1 LRHTVTAASVLLL
14 LLLST
19 ASEGASDQIITV
31 DTRPRVTEGGVVVRP
46 PGKPAAIL
54 IALVGGSGKLDLT
67 PRGLPRDAPGL
78 LAKRRAQLADRGFV
92 VALLD
97 APSDRLGEGLL
108 GFRTSPE
115 HSVDVGA
122 LIARLRHDDAVP
134 VWLVGMSMGAVSAA
148 SATARLGRDG
158 PDGLVLISS
167 VTRTHPYMRESLGD
181 VPLSSIR
188 VPVLLV
194 HHRRD
199 ACETARYEDALVLPG
214 RLTSAK
220 RVELVTLEGGP
231 PSQGLPC
238 GPESPHAFLG
248 IEDVLIERV
257 TSWIK
262 QAPVR

>member
-1 LRHTVTAASVLLL
+1 V
-14 LLLST
+14 
-19 ASEGASDQIITV
+19 
-31 DTRPRVTEGGVVVRP
+31 
-46 PGKPAAIL
+46 
-54 IALVGGSGKLDLT
+54 
-67 PRGLPRDAPGL
+67 
-78 LAKRRAQLADRGFV
+78 KRRAQLADRGFV
-92 VALLD
+92 VVLLD

-108 GFRTSPE
+108 GFRTGPE

-122 LIARLRHDDAVP
+122 LIARLRHDDAAP

-148 SATARLGRDG
+148 SAAARLGRDG

-181 VPLSSIR
+181 VTLDGIR
-188 VPVLLV
+188 VPTLIV
-194 HHRRD
+194 HHRLD
-199 ACETARYEDALVLPG
+199 ACETARYEDASALPG
-214 RLTSAK
+214 RLTRAR

-231 PSQGLPC
+231 RSRGLPC

-257 TSWIK
+257 TSWIT